1 MYMKKIFTFILGA
14 VALLT
19 SCSDSDVTS
28 SLGPDNPDGPS
39 DEIRP
44 ITRTD
49 TRGMV
54 ISYDDKNPSRGALI
68 SWKWMSGD
76 PENAAYDIYRKV
88 GDGNW
93 QKLNE
98 TPISTSTNYKDV
110 TMDPAQTNIYELRFA
125 DSDETLATCKFS
137 SDMGQTFYRSV
148 FLNNSNLPDP
158 TFKYRAAD
166 AAVGDLDGDGEYEI
180 VIRREVEDRD
190 PGGTNWKGN
199 SKGSTIYEAYKISNG
214 AFLWRVDT
222 GINVPQGNH
231 YASFIVYDLDGDGKA
246 EVAIKTSE
254 GTTFGDGTAIGDVNG
269 DGITDYR
276 NPATGRVLAGPEF
289 LSIVDGMT
297 GKELART
304 DYIPRGDKEDWI
316 DYWGDNVGNRI
327 DRFLMG
333 VGHFVAQNSAPSIV
347 MCRGY
352 YENYQIVALDYAN
365 GKLTKRWH
373 FNTYPGYSDYA
384 GQGNHNLSVGDVDND
399 GKDEIIYGACAID
412 HNGKGL
418 YTTELGHGD
427 ALHLGKFDPTLEGLQ
442 VVACHEEPKFY
453 REYGAEFRDAA
464 TGKLI
469 WGIPGNG
476 EDVGRCMVADID
488 PDTPGCE
495 VWASSTDGR
504 LYSCKGELLAKSAP
518 TIRKDSYTY
527 NMGIWWDG
535 SLNRQMIDANR
546 VLGYIDSDGNYTS
559 SPNRIFEGSTYGVVP
574 INGSKKT
581 PCVYADI
588 WGDWREEMIFV
599 VNDGDS
605 DDDGDDDGWT
615 ELRIFTTNIETEY
628 RFRPLM
634 DDHIYRLSAAY
645 QNVGYNQPTHTSFYI
660 GSDLL
665 KADKKK

>member
-1 MYMKKIFTFILGA
+1 MSMKKIFILILGA
-14 VALLT
+14 VSFLA
-19 SCSDSDVTS
+19 SCSDNDVAS
-28 SLGPDNPDGPS
+28 SLGPETPEGPS

-44 ITRTD
+44 IVRPD

-54 ISYDDKNPSRGALI
+54 VSYDDRNPSMGALI
-68 SWKWMSGD
+68 SWKWMSSD
-76 PENAAYDIYRKV
+76 PEDAAYDIYRKV
-88 GDGNW
+88 GDSDW
-93 QKLNE
+93 QKLKGA
-98 TPISTSTNYKDV
+98 PIATSTNYKDA
-110 TMDPAQTNIYELRFA
+110 TMDPAQTNVYELRFA
-125 DSDETLATCKFS
+125 GSNEALATCKFTS
-137 SDMGQTFYRSV
+137 GMGQTFYRSV

-158 TFKYRAAD
+158 TFKYRASD

-199 SKGSTIYEAYKISNG
+199 SLGSTIYEAYKISTG

-231 YASFIVYDLDGDGKA
+231 YASFIVYDLDGDGKV

-254 GTTFGDGTAIGDVNG
+254 GTTFGDGTTIGDVNG

-304 DYIPRGDKEDWI
+304 DYIPRGDREDWS

-442 VVACHEEPKFY
+442 VVACHEEPESY
-453 REYGAEFRDAA
+453 REYGTEFRDAA
-464 TGKLI
+464 TGRLL

-495 VWASSTDGR
+495 VWASATGGR

-518 TIRKDSYTY
+518 MIRTDSYTY

-535 SLNRQMIDANR
+535 SLNRQMIDANM
-546 VLGYIDSDGNYTS
+546 VLGYIGDDGSYTS
-559 SPNRIFEGSTYGVVP
+559 SPKRIFQGSNYGVVP

-588 WGDWREEMIFV
+588 WGDWREEMIYV

-605 DDDGDDDGWT
+605 DGDGDPDGWT

-634 DDHIYRLSAAY
+634 DDHIYRLSAAH

-665 KADKKK
+665 KTNKKK

>member
-199 SKGSTIYEAYKISNG
+199 SKGSTIYEAYKISTG

-495 VWASSTDGR
+495 VWASSTGGR

-518 TIRKDSYTY
+518 MIRTDSYTY

-634 DDHIYRLSAAY
+634 DDHIYRLSAAH

>member
-384 GQGNHNLSVGDVDND
+384 EQGNHNLSVGDVDND

-634 DDHIYRLSAAY
+634 DDHIYRLSAAH

>member
-1 MYMKKIFTFILGA
+1 MKKIFTFILGA

-495 VWASSTDGR
+495 VWASSTGGR

-518 TIRKDSYTY
+518 MIRTDSYTY

-634 DDHIYRLSAAY
+634 DDHIYRLSAAH

>member
-1 MYMKKIFTFILGA
+1 MKKIFTFILGA

-634 DDHIYRLSAAY
+634 DDHIYRLSAAH

>member
-418 YTTELGHGD
+418 YTTELGHGG

-634 DDHIYRLSAAY
+634 DDHIYRLSAAH

>member
-110 TMDPAQTNIYELRFA
+110 TMDTAQTNIYQLRFA

-495 VWASSTDGR
+495 VWASSTGGR

-518 TIRKDSYTY
+518 MIRTDSYTY

-634 DDHIYRLSAAY
+634 DDHIYRLSAAH